1 MGLIQQIRDARQ
13 QNRRQRASEVTQ
25 EFRNALFSSPLCSDY
40 ENVFAQVRPLV
51 DAMLGVRPYGVGRNG
66 ARLEPARTP
75 ELNALMDPNE
85 TMGAIEFMDTMF
97 STWLTE
103 NALYIHVHKRGGNIK
118 GYTLLPPDSKVYLG
132 NGDYYWQVYNS
143 DGVIERLYKDEVM
156 ELHYSRN
163 PRNLKGV
170 SPASA
175 VRVYAQIDDL
185 LAQFEKAYLEN
196 GAIPA
201 SVTIIRASSQ
211 AKFNET
217 RGDLERQLKGAS
229 NRNKT
234 LYLWRQFNNDDGTER
249 DQVEVKTIQGNNNT
263 LAIKELA
270 TIVSDRLN
278 KAYGVSNFILG
289 DDSSA
294 KYDNAELS
302 DYQFTRRRVKP
313 ALIKFWAQFQHE
325 LDRITGGL
333 GYAINFH
340 LDMPELTER
349 RKVEAETAEKTTQ
362 NLIRL
367 LEAGARPAEAC
378 KALDLDVEKWLN
390 TAVGIYS
397 RVLANRELQ
406 TALAASES
414 APKTKND
421 KAPLPEKAH
430 THQDTSPICQHH
442 HEHSE
447 DYYQPFSDEETTE
460 KKIFEKLIAL
470 ARAIFEENPDL
481 NMEQI
486 QDEIYELIEDEANR
500 GGQEALEMLAQLVDE
515 ETEEGI
521 KEILA
526 TGGANIS
533 EELGKRLHERSNQIV
548 AGYADHTRTIMRS
561 VLETSEPMTANQIKA
576 KLAEVIPEGRAAT
589 IARNETVYAFKSGS
603 LELDQRIAE
612 RYSLSIELTWH
623 ARHDANTCDTCAAM
637 DGQKTMLGQKYAD
650 QVRLALGTKLMNG
663 RIVGEAPA
671 DADEEEAKLYTGTDT
686 FAWTQDKW
694 NDGGTIPNAHVN
706 CRCFYTA
713 RVITEAE

>member
-1 MGLIQQIRDARQ
+1 MGLIQQIKDARER
-13 QNRRQRASEVTQ
+13 NRRQRAEEITQ
-25 EFRNALFSSPLCSDY
+25 EFRNALFTSPICSDY
-40 ENVFAQVRPLV
+40 ENVFAQVRPLI
-51 DAMLGVRPYGVGRNG
+51 DAMVSVRPYGVGRNG
-66 ARLEPARTP
+66 ARLEPSRTP
-75 ELNALMDPNE
+75 ELNALMAPND

-97 STWLTE
+97 ATWLTE
-103 NALYIHVHKRGGNIK
+103 NALYIHVHKRGNNIK
-118 GYTLLPPDSKVYLG
+118 GFTLLPPDSKINLG
-132 NGDYYWQVYNS
+132 NGEYYWQIS
-143 DGVIERLYKDEVM
+143 TTHGIERLYADEVM

-163 PRNLKGV
+163 PRNLQGV

-201 SVTIIRASSQ
+201 SVTIIRASTQ

-217 RGDLERQLKGAS
+217 RADLERQLKGAR

-270 TIVSDRLN
+270 EIISDRLN

-313 ALIKFWAQFQHE
+313 ALIKFWSQFQHE

-340 LDMPELTER
+340 IDMPELTER

-362 NLIRL
+362 NLIRII
-367 LEAGARPAEAC
+367 EAGARPSEAC
-378 KALDLDVEKWLN
+378 KALDLDVDKWLN
-390 TAVGIYS
+390 TAVGIYT
-397 RVLANRELQ
+397 RVLADRQ
-406 TALAASES
+406 TQSALAGIETAAKQKDEAKSTLQRS
-414 APKTKND
+414 
-421 KAPLPEKAH
+421 H
-430 THQDTSPICQHH
+430 TGQHH
-442 HEHSE
+442 CHEHTD
-447 DYYQPFSDEETTE
+447 DYYQPFTEEEKTE
-460 KKIFEKLIAL
+460 KKIFDKLMAL
-470 ARAIFEENPDL
+470 ARAIFAEDPTLDLEE
-481 NMEQI
+481 I
-486 QDEIYELIEDEANR
+486 QNEIYELIEEEANR
-500 GGQEALEMLAQLVDE
+500 GGEEALEMIAQLVDD
-515 ETEEGI
+515 ETEESIRNII
-521 KEILA
+521 K
-526 TGGANIS
+526 TGGNQIS
-533 EELGKRLHERSNQIV
+533 EELGQRLHERSNQIV
-548 AGYADHTRTIMRS
+548 AGYEQHTRTLMRA
-561 VLETSEPMTANQIKA
+561 VLDTDEPMTAEEIRE
-576 KLAEVIPEGRAAT
+576 KLAAIIPEGRAAT

-612 RYSLSIELTWH
+612 RYNLTLELTWH
-623 ARHDANTCDTCAAM
+623 ARKDSKTCDTCAAM

-650 QVRLALGTKLMNG
+650 QIRLALGTKLING
-663 RIVGEAPA
+663 KIVGEAPDGA
-671 DADEEEAKLYTGTDT
+671 DPDDYTGTDT
-686 FAWTQDKW
+686 FAWTQDEW
-694 NDGGTIPNAHVN
+694 NDNGTIPSAHVN

-713 RVITEAE
+713 KLIREAE